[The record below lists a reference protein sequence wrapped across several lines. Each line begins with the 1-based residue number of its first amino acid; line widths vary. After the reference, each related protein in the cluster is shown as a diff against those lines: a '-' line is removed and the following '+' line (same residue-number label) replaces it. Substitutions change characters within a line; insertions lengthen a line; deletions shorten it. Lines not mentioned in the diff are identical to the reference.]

1 MKPWF
6 RYGLAGLAV
15 LGAALLAAPFL
26 LPTDLYK
33 AQIEQGVARATGR
46 KFTIAGPMRFTLFP
60 VLGMTASDVALAN
73 PPGWQGPPLV
83 SAKALRIGV
92 KLMPLFSRRLEI
104 TEAVLEEP
112 RIALEVN
119 EDGQANWTFFRGHPG
134 AGGRGTSSSSFTP
147 NLSGLRIEGG
157 GLVYSN
163 ARTRSVFA
171 IDKLDAT
178 ASLSAL
184 DKPVALHGTF
194 AFRGQNVAFD
204 ATTPAPRA
212 PLSDQPAKIAVALRA
227 PLLAASFDGTAAPGG
242 RLAGA
247 IKMDAADLRAAAVW
261 LGVKLPATGGFARF
275 SLASTIKGD
284 DRVAELSGMKLML
297 DGATITGQLGLDRR
311 GHVPALSGELAVDKL
326 DVDPYI
332 TAPHENGTPQP
343 PPHHNEG
350 WSREAIKLDALHE
363 IDANLTLEAGA
374 LKIRNLILGRTRIAL
389 LLRDSDLQ
397 AHLGPMAL
405 YGGNGTGE
413 LEVDARAPEARFH
426 NAVQFR
432 NVALAPFLT
441 GTIGVKQ
448 IEGTGTIAL
457 DVSSHGSNAD
467 AIMRALS
474 GNGSID
480 LHDGRLT
487 GVDIGAVART
497 IQAVLNGAEGPGA
510 FTDYSSMTG
519 SFILT
524 NGVLAASDFQLKG
537 PLLDT
542 SGAGNVDL
550 GNRTID
556 FRIVPTI
563 AKLGVPF
570 HIKGP
575 WSHVRYAPDF
585 TGLVSGVLSNL
596 ASGKAPFKGL
606 FGSSSKPQASKPPAD
621 APKKKHKSAG
631 DALKNMLGIH

>member
-1 MKPWF
+1 
-6 RYGLAGLAV
+6 
-15 LGAALLAAPFL
+15 
-26 LPTDLYK
+26 
-33 AQIEQGVARATGR
+33 
-46 KFTIAGPMRFTLFP
+46 MR
-60 VLGMTASDVALAN
+60 
-73 PPGWQGPPLV
+73 
-83 SAKALRIGV
+83 
-92 KLMPLFSRRLEI
+92 
-104 TEAVLEEP
+104 P
-112 RIALEVN
+112 R
-119 EDGQANWTFFRGHPG
+119 
-134 AGGRGTSSSSFTP
+134 TS
-147 NLSGLRIEGG
+147 G
-157 GLVYSN
+157 
-163 ARTRSVFA
+163 
-171 IDKLDAT
+171 
-178 ASLSAL
+178 AL

-194 AFRGQNVAFD
+194 AFRGQPVTFD

-212 PLSDQPAKIAVALRA
+212 PLSNQPAKIAVALRA

-261 LGVKLPATGGFARF
+261 LGVRLPATGGFARF
-275 SLASTIKGD
+275 SLASMVKGD

-297 DGATITGQLGLDRR
+297 DGATITGQLDLDRR
-311 GHVPALSGELAVDKL
+311 GHVPALSGKLAFDKL

-332 TAPHENGTPQP
+332 TAPHKNGAAQTPA
-343 PPHHNEG
+343 HHSEG
-350 WSREAIKLDALHE
+350 WSREEIKLDALRA
-363 IDANLTLEAGA
+363 IDADLTLETGA
-374 LKIRNLILGRTRIAL
+374 LKIRNLTLGRTRVAL
-389 LLRDSDLQ
+389 LLQDSDLR

-405 YGGNGTGE
+405 YGGSGTGE
-413 LEVDARAPEARFH
+413 LEVDARTPEPRFY
-426 NAVQFR
+426 NAAEFR

-441 GTIGVKQ
+441 GAIGVKQ

-457 DVSSHGSNAD
+457 DVSSHGTNPD

-474 GNGSID
+474 GKGSID

-519 SFILT
+519 SFAVT
-524 NGVLAASDFQLKG
+524 SGVLAANDFQLNG
-537 PLLDT
+537 PLIDAN
-542 SGAGNVDL
+542 GAGTVDL

-575 WSHVRYAPDF
+575 WSHVHYAPDF

-606 FGSSSKPQASKPPAD
+606 FGSSSKPPASKPPAD

-631 DALKNMLGIH
+631 EALKNMLGIH